1 MQLGLIRFQERK
13 FRWLILSAMS
23 GSAQT
28 ARSPT
33 QRLIC
38 KTLYILA
45 YAELLGS
52 AALELRCRGC
62 LRRSAVFHQVS
73 ASNALAVPNETLDSR
88 AKVMGS
94 MPPRRIWGRSWAW
107 GRAPSQSRANSGACG
122 KGTALEPAAATN
134 WVGHPALS
142 WRGDWFRVVSV
153 VAVIA
158 AALLQSFRLGVAP
171 TA

>member
-28 ARSPT
+28 AHSPT

-38 KTLYILA
+38 KTLNILA

-73 ASNALAVPNETLDSR
+73 ASNALAVPNETHDSR

-94 MPPRRIWGRSWAW
+94 MPPVGFGAGAGLGGGRQANPEPTQAPAGKELPWSLLPQQTGWGTQRYRGEETGLGWCRSW
-107 GRAPSQSRANSGACG
+107 Q
-122 KGTALEPAAATN
+122 
-134 WVGHPALS
+134 
-142 WRGDWFRVVSV
+142 
-153 VAVIA
+153 
-158 AALLQSFRLGVAP
+158 
-171 TA
+171 